1 VSTLVDGCLTTVV
14 SDHTSRRRRFPRFGI
29 FHGPTGALPGGG
41 VPPFEMSPLLLA
53 LRGAFRP
60 CASGVGR
67 LGLGKA
73 ELTDGGGEEVERA
86 KLDAA
91 P

>member
-1 VSTLVDGCLTTVV
+1 
-14 SDHTSRRRRFPRFGI
+14 
-29 FHGPTGALPGGG
+29 